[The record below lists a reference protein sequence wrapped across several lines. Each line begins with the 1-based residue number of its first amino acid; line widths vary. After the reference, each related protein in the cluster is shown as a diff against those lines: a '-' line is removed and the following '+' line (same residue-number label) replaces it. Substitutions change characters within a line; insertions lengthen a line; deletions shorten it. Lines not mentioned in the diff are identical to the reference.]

1 MLSIGHVT
9 VPSCLVL
16 APMAGIS
23 GLPFRLI
30 NRSFGCELA
39 FTEMIS
45 ASSLVHGGGNTRK
58 MLSTTRDDR
67 PLGVQ
72 ILGADPEGI
81 RRALDILSDYP
92 FDLLDFNA
100 ACPVRKVVSKGE
112 GAALLREPARLQ
124 RVLKVMVEKSGLP
137 VTVKIRSGWDETRI
151 NAVEV
156 ALRAQDAGVSG
167 LFIHGRTRM
176 QGYSGEVDYRVIG
189 EVKTSLAIPVIAG
202 GDALTPHLVSRLFQ
216 ETGCDGVAVAR
227 GALGNP
233 WIFSETAEFLESG
246 TVSLRPDV
254 FDITRTMREHLVL
267 NTAFYGEKTGVVLF
281 RKFFSWYTRGMP
293 VKALKVTSFRAGTLD
308 EMMRLIDEVEASDGP
323 QDRLLASRDEP
334 FFSAQPPER
343 FGL

>member
-9 VPSCLVL
+9 VPSSLVL

-23 GLPFRLI
+23 DLPFRLI

-45 ASSLVHGGGNTRK
+45 ANSLVRRGQNTLK
-58 MLSTTRDDR
+58 MLSAASEKG

-72 ILGADPEGI
+72 ILGADPESI
-81 RRALDILSDYP
+81 KIALDILSGYS
-92 FDLLDFNA
+92 FDLIDFNA
-100 ACPVRKVVSKGE
+100 ACPVKKVVSKGE
-112 GAALLREPARLQ
+112 GAGLLREPAKLQ
-124 RVLKVMVEKSGLP
+124 RLLKCMVEKSSVP
-137 VTVKIRSGWDETRI
+137 VTVKIRSGWDETGV
-151 NAVEV
+151 NAAEV

-176 QGYSGEVDYRVIG
+176 QGYSGAVDYRIIAT
-189 EVKTSLAIPVIAG
+189 VKDSLGIPVIAG
-202 GDALTPHLVSRLFQ
+202 GDALTPSLVKKLFQ

-233 WIFSETAEFLESG
+233 WIFPETAEYLESG
-246 TVSLRPDV
+246 TISFRPNVYDV
-254 FDITRTMREHLVL
+254 TRTMKEHLAL

-281 RKFFSWYTRGMP
+281 RKFFTWYTRGMS
-293 VKALKVTSFRAGTLD
+293 VKRLKVSAFRAGTMD
-308 EMMRLIDEVEASDGP
+308 EMMRLIDEAQALQAAGNCSLV
-323 QDRLLASRDEP
+323 SRKESLSP
-334 FFSAQPPER
+334 SHLPER